1 MRSGKMKKSPRLP
14 NPAKPRYSLRRDLKM
29 NWQLYLMAAPAVIL
43 LFIFG
48 YMMDFGA
55 IMAFQELDYN
65 KGLFTSPFVGFKNF
79 EYLFA
84 GTTIWRVTRN
94 TVFYNL
100 AFMAVNSLTSIGLA
114 LIINEMT
121 NKKVSKVI
129 QTILIM
135 PYFLSM
141 VVVSIIVYSFLAYNS
156 GFLNN
161 TLIKFGLD
169 KQNWYKM
176 PEVWPYFIVFINM
189 WKNVGFSSITYT
201 AIISGI
207 PQEYYE
213 ASTIDGAS
221 RWQQCWKITLP
232 HMKTIIAIGLINSLS
247 AILSSD
253 FDLFYVIT
261 KNDGALYSTTQ
272 VLSTYTY
279 NALRSMSNL
288 GMTAAA
294 GLYVSFIGMLLVL
307 LSNYVVKK
315 IDPDSAMF

>member
-1 MRSGKMKKSPRLP
+1 MKKSPRLP
-14 NPAKPRYSLRRDLKM
+14 NPAKSKYSFKRDMKM
-29 NWQLYLMAAPAVIL
+29 NWQLYLMAAPAIIL

-55 IMAFQELDYN
+55 IMAFQDLDYN
-65 KGLFTSPFVGFKNF
+65 KGLFTSPFIGFKNF

-94 TVFYNL
+94 TVLYNL
-100 AFMAVNSLTSIGLA
+100 AFMIVNTVTSIGLA

-121 NKKVSKVI
+121 NKRVSKVV

-141 VVVSIIVYSFLAYNS
+141 VVVAIIVYAFLAYDN

-161 TLIKFGLD
+161 TLIKLGLE
-169 KQNWYKM
+169 KQNWYKL

-213 ASTIDGAS
+213 AATIDGAS
-221 RWQQCWKITLP
+221 RWQQCWRITLP
-232 HMKTIIAIGLINSLS
+232 QMKTIIAIGLINSLS
-247 AILSSD
+247 AIMSSD
-253 FDLFYVIT
+253 FDLFYTIT

-279 NALRSMSNL
+279 NALRSMANL

>member
-1 MRSGKMKKSPRLP
+1 MKKSPRLP

-156 GFLNN
+156 GFLNTN
-161 TLIKFGLD
+161 LVKFGLD

>member
-1 MRSGKMKKSPRLP
+1 MKKSPRLP
-14 NPAKPRYSLRRDLKM
+14 NPAKKKYSFARDMKM
-29 NWQLYLMAAPAVIL
+29 NWQLYLMAAPAIIA

-55 IMAFQELDYN
+55 IMAFQDLDYN
-65 KGLFTSPFVGFKNF
+65 QGLFTSPWVWFDNF

-94 TVFYNL
+94 TIFYNL
-100 AFMAVNSLTSIGLA
+100 AFLVVNMSLSIGLA

-121 NKKVSKVI
+121 NKTVSKVI
-129 QTILIM
+129 QTIMIM
-135 PYFLSM
+135 PFFLSM
-141 VVVSIIVYSFLAYNS
+141 VVVAIIVYAFLAFQNGYLNTTLVKL
-156 GFLNN
+156 GF
-161 TLIKFGLD
+161 D

-176 PEVWPYFIVFINM
+176 AEIWPYFIVFINM
-189 WKNVGFSSITYT
+189 WKNVGFSSITFT

-213 ASTIDGAS
+213 ASCIDGAS

-232 HMKTIIAIGLINSLS
+232 QMKTIICINLINAL
-247 AILSSD
+247 AGIMGSD
-253 FDLFYVIT
+253 FGLFYTVT
-261 KNDGALYSTTQ
+261 RNEGALYSTTQ

-307 LSNYVVKK
+307 LSNYVIKK

>member
-1 MRSGKMKKSPRLP
+1 MKKSPRLP
-14 NPAKPRYSLRRDLKM
+14 NPAKSRYSLKKDLKM
-29 NWQLYLMAAPAVIL
+29 NWQLYLMGAPAIIL

-94 TVFYNL
+94 TVLYNL
-100 AFMAVNSLTSIGLA
+100 AFMTVNTVVSIGLA

-121 NKKVSKVI
+121 NKKVSKVV

-141 VVVSIIVYSFLAYNS
+141 VVVSIIVYAFLAYDS

-161 TLIKFGLD
+161 MLANFGVE

-176 PEVWPYFIVFINM
+176 AEVWPYFIVFINM

-232 HMKTIIAIGLINSLS
+232 QMKTIIAIGLINSLS
-247 AILSSD
+247 AILNSD

-307 LSNYVVKK
+307 LSNFVVKK

>member
-1 MRSGKMKKSPRLP
+1 MH
-14 NPAKPRYSLRRDLKM
+14 
-29 NWQLYLMAAPAVIL
+29 WQLYLMAAPAIIL

-55 IMAFQELDYN
+55 IMAFQDLDYN
-65 KGLFTSPFVGFKNF
+65 KGLFTSPFVGLANF

-84 GTTIWRVTRN
+84 GKTIWRVTRN

-100 AFMAVNSLTSIGLA
+100 AFMVVNTTVSIGLA

-141 VVVSIIVYSFLAYNS
+141 VIVGIIVYAFLAFNA
-156 GFLNN
+156 GFLNT
-161 TLIKFGLD
+161 TLVKLGLD
-169 KQNWYKM
+169 KQNWYKF
-176 PEVWPYFIVFINM
+176 PEFWPYFIVFLNM

-207 PQEYYE
+207 PSEYYE
-213 ASTIDGAS
+213 ASCIDGAS

-232 HMKTIIAIGLINSLS
+232 QMKTIIAIGLINSLS
-247 AILSSD
+247 AIMSSD

-272 VLSTYTY
+272 VLSVYTY

-294 GLYVSFIGMLLVL
+294 GLYVSFIGMCLVL

>member
-1 MRSGKMKKSPRLP
+1 MKKSPRLP

>member
-1 MRSGKMKKSPRLP
+1 
-14 NPAKPRYSLRRDLKM
+14 M
-29 NWQLYLMAAPAVIL
+29 NWQLYLMAAPAIIL

-55 IMAFQELDYN
+55 IMAFQDLDYN
-65 KGLFTSPFVGFKNF
+65 KGLFTSPFIGFKNF

-94 TVFYNL
+94 TVLYNL
-100 AFMAVNSLTSIGLA
+100 AFMIVNTVTSIGLA

-121 NKKVSKVI
+121 NKRVSKVV

-141 VVVSIIVYSFLAYNS
+141 VVVAIIVYAFLAYDN

-161 TLIKFGLD
+161 TLIKLGLE
-169 KQNWYKM
+169 KQNWYKL

-213 ASTIDGAS
+213 AATIDGAS
-221 RWQQCWKITLP
+221 RWQQCWRITLP
-232 HMKTIIAIGLINSLS
+232 QMKTIIAIGLINSLS
-247 AILSSD
+247 AIMSSD
-253 FDLFYVIT
+253 FDLFYTIT

-279 NALRSMSNL
+279 NALRSMANL

>member
-1 MRSGKMKKSPRLP
+1 MNKSPRLR
-14 NPAKPRYSLRRDLKM
+14 NPAKPKYSLRKDIKM
-29 NWQLYLMAAPAVIL
+29 NWQLYLMAAPAIIL
-43 LFIFG
+43 LFVFG

-55 IMAFQELDYN
+55 IMAFQDLDYS
-65 KGLFTSPFVGFKNF
+65 KGLFTSPFVGLKNF

-100 AFMAVNSLTSIGLA
+100 AFLVVNTVLSIALA

-121 NKKVSKVI
+121 NKRISKII
-129 QTILIM
+129 QTIMIM
-135 PYFLSM
+135 PFFLSI
-141 VVVSIIVYSFLAYNS
+141 VVVAIIVYAFLAFDAGYLNT
-156 GFLNN
+156 FLVE
-161 TLIKFGLD
+161 LGMD

-176 PEVWPYFIVFINM
+176 ADVWPYFIVFINM
-189 WKNVGFSSITYT
+189 WKGVGFSSITYT
-201 AIISGI
+201 AVISGF

-213 ASTIDGAS
+213 ASVIDGAS

-232 HMKTIIAIGLINSLS
+232 QMRTIICINIINAL
-247 AILSSD
+247 AGIMGSD
-253 FDLFYVIT
+253 FGLFYTVT
-261 KNDGALYSTTQ
+261 RNEGALYSTTQ

-288 GMTAAA
+288 GMTAAVDV
-294 GLYVSFIGMLLVL
+294 YVAFVGMLLVM
-307 LSNYVVKK
+307 LSNKVIKS

>member
-1 MRSGKMKKSPRLP
+1 MKKSRRLP
-14 NPAKPRYSLRRDLKM
+14 NPAKPRYSFKKDMKM

-65 KGLFTSPFVGFKNF
+65 KGLFTSPFIGFKNF

-100 AFMAVNSLTSIGLA
+100 AFMTVNTVVSIGLA

-156 GFLNN
+156 GFLNTN
-161 TLIKFGLD
+161 LVKLGFE

-315 IDPDSAMF
+315 IDPESAMF

>member
-1 MRSGKMKKSPRLP
+1 MKKAPRLP
-14 NPAKPRYSLRRDLKM
+14 NPARRRYSLRRDLKM

-100 AFMAVNSLTSIGLA
+100 AFMVVNTVTSIGLA

-141 VVVSIIVYSFLAYNS
+141 VVVSIIVYAFLAYNS
-156 GFLNN
+156 GFLNVN
-161 TLIKFGLD
+161 LVKLGLD

>member
-1 MRSGKMKKSPRLP
+1 
-14 NPAKPRYSLRRDLKM
+14 M
-29 NWQLYLMAAPAVIL
+29 NWQLYLMAAPAIIL

-55 IMAFQELDYN
+55 IMAFQDLDYN
-65 KGLFTSPFVGFKNF
+65 KGLFTSPFIGFKNF

-100 AFMAVNSLTSIGLA
+100 AFMIVNTVTSIGLA

-121 NKKVSKVI
+121 NKRVSKVV

-141 VVVSIIVYSFLAYNS
+141 VVVAIIVYAFLAYDN

-161 TLIKFGLD
+161 TLIKLGLE
-169 KQNWYKM
+169 KQNWYKL

-213 ASTIDGAS
+213 AATIDGAS
-221 RWQQCWKITLP
+221 RWQQCWRITLP
-232 HMKTIIAIGLINSLS
+232 QMKTIIAIGLINSLS
-247 AILSSD
+247 AIMSSD
-253 FDLFYVIT
+253 FDLFYTIT

-279 NALRSMSNL
+279 NALRSMANL

>member
-1 MRSGKMKKSPRLP
+1 MKRARRLP
-14 NPAKPRYSLRRDLKM
+14 NPTKPKYSIKKDIKM
-29 NWQLYLMAAPAVIL
+29 NWQLYLMAAPAMIL

-55 IMAFQELDYN
+55 IMAFQDLDYN
-65 KGLFTSPFVGFKNF
+65 KGLFTSPWVWFDNF

-100 AFMAVNSLTSIGLA
+100 AFMAVNSVTSIGLA

-121 NKKVSKVI
+121 SKRFSKII

-135 PYFLSM
+135 PFFLSM
-141 VVVSIIVYSFLAYNS
+141 VVVSIIVYAFLAYNS

-161 TLIKFGLD
+161 LLLKIGIE

-176 PEVWPYFIVFINM
+176 PEAWPYFIVFINM

-221 RWQQCWKITLP
+221 RWQQCWRITLP
-232 HMKTIIAIGLINSLS
+232 QMKTIIAIGLINSLS
-247 AILSSD
+247 AIMSSD

-261 KNDGALYSTTQ
+261 KNEGALYSTTQ

-294 GLYVSFIGMLLVL
+294 GLYVSFIGMCLVL

>member
-1 MRSGKMKKSPRLP
+1 MKKSPRLP
-14 NPAKPRYSLRRDLKM
+14 NPAKSKYSFKRDMKM
-29 NWQLYLMAAPAVIL
+29 NWQLYLMAAPAIIL

-55 IMAFQELDYN
+55 IMAFQDLDYN
-65 KGLFTSPFVGFKNF
+65 KGLFTSPFIGFKNF

-100 AFMAVNSLTSIGLA
+100 AFMIVNTVTSIGLA

-121 NKKVSKVI
+121 NKRVSKVV

-141 VVVSIIVYSFLAYNS
+141 VVVAIIVYAFLAYDN

-161 TLIKFGLD
+161 TLIKLGLE
-169 KQNWYKM
+169 KQNWYKL

-213 ASTIDGAS
+213 AATIDGAS
-221 RWQQCWKITLP
+221 RWQQCWRITLP
-232 HMKTIIAIGLINSLS
+232 QMKTIIAIGLINSLS
-247 AILSSD
+247 AIMSSD
-253 FDLFYVIT
+253 FDLFYTIT

-279 NALRSMSNL
+279 NALRSMANL

>member
-1 MRSGKMKKSPRLP
+1 MKKSPRLP
-14 NPAKPRYSLRRDLKM
+14 NPAKKKYSFTRDMKM
-29 NWQLYLMAAPAVIL
+29 NWQLYLMAAPAIIA

-48 YMMDFGA
+48 YMMDFGS
-55 IMAFQELDYN
+55 IMAFQDLDYN
-65 KGLFTSPFVGFKNF
+65 QGLFTSPWVGFDNF

-100 AFMAVNSLTSIGLA
+100 AFLVVNMSLSIGLA

-121 NKKVSKVI
+121 NKTVSKVI
-129 QTILIM
+129 QTIMIM
-135 PYFLSM
+135 PFFLSM
-141 VVVSIIVYSFLAYNS
+141 VVVAIIVYAFLAFQNGY
-156 GFLNN
+156 LNT
-161 TLIKFGLD
+161 TLVKLGLD

-176 PEVWPYFIVFINM
+176 AEVWPYFIVFINM
-189 WKNVGFSSITYT
+189 WKNVGFSSISFT

-213 ASTIDGAS
+213 ASCIDGAS

-232 HMKTIIAIGLINSLS
+232 QMKTIICINLINAL
-247 AILSSD
+247 AGIMGSD
-253 FDLFYVIT
+253 FGLFYTVT
-261 KNDGALYSTTQ
+261 RNEGALYSTTQ

-307 LSNYVVKK
+307 LSNYVIKK

>member
-1 MRSGKMKKSPRLP
+1 MKTAQRLP
-14 NPAKPRYSLRRDLKM
+14 NPAKQKYSFKRDMKM

-48 YMMDFGA
+48 YMMDFGS
-55 IMAFQELDYN
+55 IMAFQDLDYR
-65 KGLFTSPFVGFKNF
+65 KGLFTSPWVGFANF

-94 TVFYNL
+94 TVLYNL
-100 AFMAVNSLTSIGLA
+100 AFLVVNTTLSIGLA

-121 NKKVSKVI
+121 NRTVSKVI

-135 PYFLSM
+135 PFFLSM
-141 VVVSIIVYSFLAYNS
+141 VVVAIIVYAFLAYNE
-156 GFLNN
+156 GYVNTFLAN
-161 TLIKFGLD
+161 IGQE

-176 PEVWPYFIVFINM
+176 ADVWPYFIVFINM
-189 WKNVGFSSITYT
+189 WKNVGFSSITFT

-213 ASTIDGAS
+213 AATIDGAS
-221 RWQQCWKITLP
+221 RWQQCWRITLP
-232 HMKTIIAIGLINSLS
+232 QMKTIICINLINAL
-247 AILSSD
+247 AGIMSSD
-253 FDLFYVIT
+253 FGMFYTVT
-261 KNDGALYSTTQ
+261 RNEGALYSTTQ

-294 GLYVSFIGMLLVL
+294 GLYVSFVGMILVM
-307 LSNYVVKK
+307 LSNYVIKK

>member
-1 MRSGKMKKSPRLP
+1 MKKSPRLP
-14 NPAKPRYSLRRDLKM
+14 NPAKSKYSFKRDMKM
-29 NWQLYLMAAPAVIL
+29 NWQLYLMAAPAIIL

-55 IMAFQELDYN
+55 IMAFQDLDYT
-65 KGLFTSPFVGFKNF
+65 KGLFTSPFIGFKNF

-100 AFMAVNSLTSIGLA
+100 AFMIVNTVTSIGLA

-121 NKKVSKVI
+121 NKRVSKVV

-141 VVVSIIVYSFLAYNS
+141 VVVAIIVYAFLAYDN

-161 TLIKFGLD
+161 TLIKLGLE
-169 KQNWYKM
+169 KQNWYKL
-176 PEVWPYFIVFINM
+176 PEAWPYFIVFINM

-213 ASTIDGAS
+213 AATIDGAS
-221 RWQQCWKITLP
+221 RWQQCWRITLP
-232 HMKTIIAIGLINSLS
+232 QMKTIIAIGLINSLS
-247 AILSSD
+247 AIMSSD
-253 FDLFYVIT
+253 FDLFYTIT

-279 NALRSMSNL
+279 NALRSMANL

>member
-1 MRSGKMKKSPRLP
+1 
-14 NPAKPRYSLRRDLKM
+14 M
-29 NWQLYLMAAPAVIL
+29 NWQLYLMAAPAIIL

-100 AFMAVNSLTSIGLA
+100 AFMTVNTVVSIGLA

>member
-1 MRSGKMKKSPRLP
+1 MKKSPRLP
-14 NPAKPRYSLRRDLKM
+14 NPAKPRYSFKRDMKL

-55 IMAFQELDYN
+55 IMAFQELDYS

-84 GTTIWRVTRN
+84 GTTIWRATRN

-121 NKKVSKVI
+121 NKKASKVI

-156 GFLNN
+156 GFLNVN
-161 TLIKFGLD
+161 LVKLGLE

>member
-1 MRSGKMKKSPRLP
+1 MKKLRKNT
-14 NPAKPRYSLRRDLKM
+14 NPAIPRYTLRRDWRM
-29 NWQLYLMAAPAVIL
+29 NWQLYLMGAPAIIL

-55 IMAFQELDYN
+55 IMAFQDLDYN

-79 EYLFA
+79 EYLFS

-94 TVFYNL
+94 TVLYNL
-100 AFMAVNSLTSIGLA
+100 AFMAVNTVTSIGLA

-121 NKKVSKVI
+121 NKRVSKIV

-141 VVVSIIVYSFLAYNS
+141 VVVSIIVYAFLAYNS

-161 TLIKFGLD
+161 TLVKLGLD

-213 ASTIDGAS
+213 AATIDGAS

-232 HMKTIIAIGLINSLS
+232 QMKTIIAIGLINSLS
-247 AILSSD
+247 AILASE

-279 NALRSMSNL
+279 NALRSMANL

>member
-1 MRSGKMKKSPRLP
+1 MKKARRLP
-14 NPAKPRYSLRRDLKM
+14 SSTKQKYSFRRDMKM
-29 NWQLYLMAAPAVIL
+29 NWQLYLMAAPAVIQ

-48 YMMDFGA
+48 YMMDFGS
-55 IMAFQELDYN
+55 IMAFQDLDYSR
-65 KGLFTSPFVGFKNF
+65 GLFTSPWVWFDNF

-94 TVFYNL
+94 TVLYNL
-100 AFMAVNSLTSIGLA
+100 AFMAVNMTLSIGLA
-114 LIINEMT
+114 LVINEMT
-121 NKKVSKVI
+121 SKTISKII

-135 PYFLSM
+135 PFFLSM
-141 VVVSIIVYSFLAYNS
+141 VVVAIIVYAFLAYNE
-156 GFLNN
+156 GYVNTFLV
-161 TLIKFGLD
+161 KFGLE

-176 PEVWPYFIVFINM
+176 ADVWPFIIVFINM
-189 WKNVGFSSITYT
+189 WKNVGFSSITFT

-213 ASTIDGAS
+213 AATIDGAS

-232 HMKTIIAIGLINSLS
+232 QMKTIICINLINAL
-247 AILSSD
+247 AGIMGSD
-253 FDLFYVIT
+253 FGMFYTVT
-261 KNDGALYSTTQ
+261 RNEGALYSTTQ

-307 LSNYVVKK
+307 LSNYVIKK

>member
-1 MRSGKMKKSPRLP
+1 MKRARRLP
-14 NPAKPRYSLRRDLKM
+14 NPTKPKYSIKKDIKM
-29 NWQLYLMAAPAVIL
+29 NWQLYLMAAPAMIL

-55 IMAFQELDYN
+55 IMAFQDLDYN
-65 KGLFTSPFVGFKNF
+65 KGLFTSPWVWFDNF

-100 AFMAVNSLTSIGLA
+100 AFMAVNTVTSIGLA

-121 NKKVSKVI
+121 SKKFSKII

-135 PYFLSM
+135 PFFLSM
-141 VVVSIIVYSFLAYNS
+141 VVVSIIVYAFLAYNS

-161 TLIKFGLD
+161 IIMKLGIE

-176 PEVWPYFIVFINM
+176 PEAWPYFIVFINM

-221 RWQQCWKITLP
+221 RWQQCWRITLP
-232 HMKTIIAIGLINSLS
+232 QMKTIIAIGLINSLS
-247 AILSSD
+247 AIMSSD

-261 KNDGALYSTTQ
+261 KNEGALYSTTQ

-294 GLYVSFIGMLLVL
+294 GLYVSFIGMCLVL

>member
-1 MRSGKMKKSPRLP
+1 MKKSPRLP
-14 NPAKPRYSLRRDLKM
+14 NPAKPRYSFKKDIKM
-29 NWQLYLMAAPAVIL
+29 NWQLYLMAAPAIIL

-100 AFMAVNSLTSIGLA
+100 AFMTVNTVVSIGLA

-141 VVVSIIVYSFLAYNS
+141 VVVAIIVYAFLAYNS
-156 GFLNN
+156 GFLNT
-161 TLIKFGLD
+161 TLVKLGLD

-176 PEVWPYFIVFINM
+176 PDVWPYFIVFINM

-232 HMKTIIAIGLINSLS
+232 QMKTIIAIGLINSLS
-247 AILSSD
+247 AIMSSD
-253 FDLFYVIT
+253 FDLFYTIT

>member
-1 MRSGKMKKSPRLP
+1 MKKLRKNT
-14 NPAKPRYSLRRDLKM
+14 NPAIPRYTLRRDWRM
-29 NWQLYLMAAPAVIL
+29 NWQLYLMGAPAIIL

-55 IMAFQELDYN
+55 IMAFQDLDYN

-79 EYLFA
+79 EYLFS

-94 TVFYNL
+94 TVLYNL
-100 AFMAVNSLTSIGLA
+100 AFMAVNTVTSIGLA

-121 NKKVSKVI
+121 NKRVSKIV

-141 VVVSIIVYSFLAYNS
+141 VVVSIIVYAFLAYNS

-161 TLIKFGLD
+161 TLVKLGLD

-213 ASTIDGAS
+213 AATIDGAS

-232 HMKTIIAIGLINSLS
+232 QMKTIIAIGLINSLS
-247 AILSSD
+247 AILASD

-279 NALRSMSNL
+279 NALRSMANL